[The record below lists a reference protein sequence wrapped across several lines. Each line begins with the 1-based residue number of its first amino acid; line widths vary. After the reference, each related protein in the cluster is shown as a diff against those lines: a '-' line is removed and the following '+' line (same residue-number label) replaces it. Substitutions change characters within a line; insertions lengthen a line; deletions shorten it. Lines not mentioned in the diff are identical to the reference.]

1 MNEKENA
8 NKVNQIR
15 ESYAP
20 KTVTVTRYEEIIALD
35 KKVKR
40 PAKIFSYIFGTLG
53 ALILGTGM
61 CLAMGV
67 IGASISFA
75 FPLGIGI
82 GCAGII
88 ICSINYSIYK
98 GMVKSG
104 KKKYGEKILKLS
116 DEFLNE

>member
-1 MNEKENA
+1 MNEKEENSV
-8 NKVNQIR
+8 NKIR

-20 KTVTVTRYEEIIALD
+20 KTVTVTKYEEIIALD
-35 KKVKR
+35 KRVKR
-40 PAKIFSYIFGTLG
+40 PAKIFSYIFGTAG

-67 IGASISFA
+67 IGASLSFA

-88 ICSINYSIYK
+88 ICSINYPIYK
-98 GMVKSG
+98 GMVKAG